1 MLLPTATLDYSPA
14 LPADAGSG
22 ADGSPP
28 RVRPAKF
35 HYPSGS
41 RPLEGY
47 TIKRGIGRGG
57 FGEVY
62 FALSDAGKEVALKR
76 IERNLEVELR
86 GVSQCLN
93 LRHQNLIELY
103 DIRQDDSGESWV
115 VMEYIAGPSLKE
127 VLDRN
132 PIGLTADEVL
142 FWFRGLAAGVGCLHD
157 HGIVHRDL
165 KPANLFDDGGSVKV
179 GDYGLC
185 KFISN
190 GKKSGQT
197 ESVGTFHYMAPEI
210 GKGDYG
216 KEIDIYALGIVLYE
230 MLTGRL
236 PFDGESSQEIM
247 MKHLTADP
255 DLSAVPETFRFVIA
269 RALRKDCT
277 QRFANVQEMLAAIE
291 RAMEPPIEVD
301 SPLPEP
307 PPVAPRGESAGQL
320 TGAPVIDNPVLLVTP
335 PEPFFIGELDEPEIV
350 LGPVKP
356 GPGKPLNTT
365 APARP
370 NLHRPLDGR
379 ARVLP
384 MAAAGASAATP
395 PAVASEP
402 IAQALKSAGS
412 GFVNWLNHG
421 RGGTLLK
428 VIVLL
433 AGVTGFVLASPWLI
447 PAGMVLGALYLVYLG
462 IRLMVQAASG
472 VHFESESAN
481 AGSGRPKRVS
491 PEQQCRQWLGL
502 KTVSDKLMEL
512 SGSMLGATA
521 VSAILGVVMLVI
533 AGKPLDLAIDTWTLY
548 AWLMLTSTL
557 GAWIV
562 LAAGKLWETSPGEPM
577 KRRFVL
583 LVLGL
588 GLGAAAFVLQQL
600 LYVPLT
606 DEWSSMHLQ
615 FFKQPANMLAGS
627 QPLLPMFLVYFG
639 GLLPLVGWW
648 KQTDPLRESRL
659 AVWPI
664 IVTAVAAWLWYAVW
678 QFPQPWGFMVG
689 IMTSI
694 SVQLSS
700 PWLSPVART
709 KIRERNSLAGQ
720 TT

>member
-1 MLLPTATLDYSPA
+1 MLLPTATLEYPPA
-14 LPADAGSG
+14 TPADDGPDGSL
-22 ADGSPP
+22 SPP
-28 RVRPAKF
+28 RARPAKF
-35 HYPSGS
+35 HYASGS

-103 DIRQDDSGESWV
+103 DIRQDDNGESWV

-132 PIGLTADEVL
+132 PIGLTPDEVL
-142 FWFRGLAAGVGCLHD
+142 FWFGGLAAGVSCLHD

-165 KPANLFDDGGSVKV
+165 KPANLFDDGGVVKV

-185 KFISN
+185 KFISH

-197 ESVGTFHYMAPEI
+197 ESVGTCHYMAPEI

-216 KEIDIYALGIVLYE
+216 KEIDIYSLGIVLFE

-255 DLSAVPETFRFVIA
+255 DLSAVPEAFRSVIA
-269 RALRKDCT
+269 RALRKDSQ
-277 QRFANVQEMLAAIE
+277 QRFANVHDLLVAVE
-291 RAMEPPIEVD
+291 RAMEPPVEVD
-301 SPLPEP
+301 GPLAEIPLALPAAASAANASADAASVHVISPAPEP
-307 PPVAPRGESAGQL
+307 Y
-320 TGAPVIDNPVLLVTP
+320 
-335 PEPFFIGELDEPEIV
+335 FIGETDEPEIL

-356 GPGKPLNTT
+356 GPGKPLKTT

-370 NLHRPLDGR
+370 QNHRPLPGR
-379 ARVLP
+379 PAVLP
-384 MAAAGASAATP
+384 MAAAGTAVLARP
-395 PAVASEP
+395 PAEQEP
-402 IAQALKSAGS
+402 IAQAIKSACS

-428 VIVLL
+428 AIVLL

-462 IRLMVQAASG
+462 IRLMTQAASG
-472 VHFESESAN
+472 VRIEPEVAMSP
-481 AGSGRPKRVS
+481 SGRQRRLS

-502 KTVSDKLMEL
+502 KTASDKLMEL

-521 VSAILGVVMLVI
+521 VTAILGVVMLVI
-533 AGKPLDLAIDTWTLY
+533 AGKPLDMSIDTWTLY

-557 GAWIV
+557 CAWTV
-562 LAAGKLWETSPGEPM
+562 LAAGKLWETSAGEQM

-588 GLGAAAFVLQQL
+588 ALGAVAYGLQQL
-600 LYVPLT
+600 LFVPLT
-606 DEWSSMHLQ
+606 DQWSTMNLQ

-678 QFPQPWGFMVG
+678 QFPQPWGFMIGV
-689 IMTSI
+689 MVSAA
-694 SVQLSS
+694 VQLSA
-700 PWLSPVART
+700 PWLNPAART
-709 KIRERNSLAGQ
+709 QIRERAALSSSS
-720 TT
+720 